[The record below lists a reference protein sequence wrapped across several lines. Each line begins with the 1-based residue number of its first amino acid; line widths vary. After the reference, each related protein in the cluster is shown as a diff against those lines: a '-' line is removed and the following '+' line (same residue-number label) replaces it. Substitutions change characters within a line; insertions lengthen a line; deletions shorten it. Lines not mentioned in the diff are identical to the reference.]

1 MTGVSLLIFGKNFRS
16 KKRAT
21 NKTGTNNQKTQFHD
35 NFARIKPVKVGPTAG
50 ANMMTSEQT
59 PIAVPIF
66 CGGKMFIAT
75 VNINGKIVPVPIP

>member
-1 MTGVSLLIFGKNFRS
+1 MVKISDQRKGQPIKPEQIT
-16 KKRAT
+16 
-21 NKTGTNNQKTQFHD
+21 NQKTQFHD

-50 ANMMTSEQT
+50 ANIITSEQT